1 MRQILTRRFILALG
15 LPIVL
20 AAVWWLIALR
30 GGSDAA
36 VSGSQPHVISYTASV
51 VTIQADANWA
61 VKNGFTTGSARLAM
75 DDGRTLF
82 LAEAI
87 PAEVTCTDR
96 TTSNACVL
104 LAEMLG
110 DAPVWFALTPAKGDD
125 PTTRLDLP
133 PIVDMLKN
141 GDEAVLS
148 NGWIVP
154 LATPTKRVCD
164 TATSSLRDFIERF
177 SEKMQVSLNLA
188 TDEIDTVRCTAD

>member
-30 GGSDAA
+30 GGSDAT

-96 TTSNACVL
+96 TTPNACVL

-125 PTTRLDLP
+125 PATRLDLP